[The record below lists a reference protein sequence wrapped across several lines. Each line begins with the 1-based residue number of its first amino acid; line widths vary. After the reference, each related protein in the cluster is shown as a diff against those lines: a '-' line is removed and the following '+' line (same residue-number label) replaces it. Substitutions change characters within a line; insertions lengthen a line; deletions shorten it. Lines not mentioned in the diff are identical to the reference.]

1 MPIWF
6 YLKFLFSWS
15 SLSGNEV
22 PMRHLMVSGG
32 RCEPT
37 HQGSEGNI
45 CVTVNT
51 NTGFKASR
59 SFIADEILCRHYFST
74 EFHRIMF
81 NIYDVITSNR
91 PQTRIEYMCFKT
103 ACVFKKLQKPQL
115 KVFFTLYSK
124 IGMFEKTAFSLNFVF
139 VSKQLPS
146 LSS

>member
-1 MPIWF
+1 M
-6 YLKFLFSWS
+6 
-15 SLSGNEV
+15 

-124 IGMFEKTAFSLNFVF
+124 IGMFEKTAFSLNFCVCLKAAPFF
-139 VSKQLPS
+139 VLLKRNTVGT
-146 LSS
+146 